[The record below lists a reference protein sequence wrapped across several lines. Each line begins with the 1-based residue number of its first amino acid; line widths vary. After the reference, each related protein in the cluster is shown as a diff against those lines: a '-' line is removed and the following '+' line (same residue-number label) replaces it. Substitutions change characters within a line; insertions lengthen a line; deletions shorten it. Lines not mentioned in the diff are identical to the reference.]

1 MKPRILTV
9 VASLGLMGVFAAA
22 PLALAGQPH
31 EDSLPEAVHRS
42 GSVDRTIAI
51 DGKTKWV
58 NVTEGETIRF
68 LVGGKIFA
76 WIFDSYDQ
84 GKDLKQIAP
93 KGMLGDRS
101 IKVYVGVRPQ
111 DSTQ

>member
-9 VASLGLMGVFAAA
+9 VASLGLMGAFAAA

-31 EDSLPEAVHRS
+31 EDSLSDGTHH
-42 GSVDRTIAI
+42 GGMVDRTIAI
-51 DGKTKWV
+51 DDKTKWI
-58 NVTEGETIRF
+58 NVTEGETVRF
-68 LVGGKIFA
+68 LVGGKSFA

-93 KGMLGDRS
+93 KGMLGDRPV
-101 IKVYVGVRPQ
+101 KVYVAADPRGRI
-111 DSTQ
+111 

>member
-1 MKPRILTV
+1 MKPRIRIA

-31 EDSLPEAVHRS
+31 EDSLPEATHR
-42 GSVDRTIAI
+42 GGTVDRTIAI
-51 DGKTKWV
+51 DGTTKWI
-58 NVTEGETIRF
+58 NVTENETVRI
-68 LVGGKIFA
+68 LVGGKSFA
-76 WIFDSYDQ
+76 WIFDSHDQ

-101 IKVYVGVRPQ
+101 IKVYVGPNPLY
-111 DSTQ
+111 DSN

>member
-1 MKPRILTV
+1 MKPRTRIA
-9 VASLGLMGVFAAA
+9 VASLGLMSAFAAA

-31 EDSLPEAVHRS
+31 EESLPEHVHR
-42 GSVDRTIAI
+42 GGAIDRTIVI
-51 DGKTKWV
+51 DGTTKWI

-68 LVGGKIFA
+68 VVGEKSFA

-93 KGMLGDRS
+93 KGMLSDRS
-101 IKVYVGVRPQ
+101 VKVYVAADPRGRL
-111 DSTQ
+111 